1 MKKHIKPARA
11 GLQVRKADGQHL
23 NPEGEMLPVSAYWY
37 RREAEGDVVITD
49 IKVESVTE
57 PVEVVTE
64 PVEVVTEPAELRQAR
79 TAKEK

>member
-11 GLQVRKADGQHL
+11 GLQVRKADGQRL
-23 NPEGEMLPVSAYWY
+23 SPEGETLPVSAWWH

-49 IKVESVTE
+49 IQAGS
-57 PVEVVTE
+57 
-64 PVEVVTEPAELRQAR
+64 VTEPAEVRQTR

>member
-11 GLQVRKADGQHL
+11 GLQVRKADGQRL
-23 NPEGEMLPVSAYWY
+23 SPEGEMLLMSAWWH

-49 IKVESVTE
+49 IQAGS
-57 PVEVVTE
+57 
-64 PVEVVTEPAELRQAR
+64 VTEPAEVRQTR

>member
-11 GLQVRKADGQHL
+11 GLQVRKADGQRL
-23 NPEGEMLPVSAYWY
+23 SPEGESLLMSAWWH

-49 IKVESVTE
+49 IQGESVTE
-57 PVEVVTE
+57 LAEV
-64 PVEVVTEPAELRQAR
+64 RQTR

>member
-11 GLQVRKADGQHL
+11 GLQVRKADGQRL
-23 NPEGEMLPVSAYWY
+23 SPEGETLLMRAWGH

-49 IKVESVTE
+49 IQGESVTE
-57 PVEVVTE
+57 PAEV
-64 PVEVVTEPAELRQAR
+64 RQTR

>member
-1 MKKHIKPARA
+1 MKKHIKSARE

-23 NPEGEMLPVSAYWY
+23 SPAGEMLLMSAWWH

-49 IKVESVTE
+49 IQAESVTE
-57 PVEVVTE
+57 PAEV
-64 PVEVVTEPAELRQAR
+64 RQTR

>member
-11 GLQVRKADGQHL
+11 GLQVRKADGQRL
-23 NPEGEMLPVSAYWY
+23 SPEGETLLMSAWWH

-49 IKVESVTE
+49 IQAESVTE
-57 PVEVVTE
+57 PAEV
-64 PVEVVTEPAELRQAR
+64 RQTR

>member
-11 GLQVRKADGQHL
+11 GLLVRKADGL
-23 NPEGEMLPVSAYWY
+23 RLSPEGETLIMSAWWH

-49 IKVESVTE
+49 IQAGS
-57 PVEVVTE
+57 
-64 PVEVVTEPAELRQAR
+64 VTEPAEVRQTR

>member
-23 NPEGEMLPVSAYWY
+23 NPEGEVLPVSAWWL

-49 IKVESVTE
+49 IQAESVTE
-57 PVEVVTE
+57 PAEV
-64 PVEVVTEPAELRQAR
+64 RQTR